1 MGIFL
6 NNQIVINEVYF
17 GKTKDIQELQ
27 HYLTQ
32 WRANAYS
39 SRNIINQYNSD
50 PWRMKFE
57 DKMCDIFGFAN
68 YELLVVPEKIVNAYT
83 YNIGIRFDITG
94 GKLQKAV
101 MTTKDGFKYDKSYKF
116 SCITR
121 VYEGIFLNDNIND
134 NELLAIILHEIGH
147 NFQEVMNEKSLAFTS
162 IKKTIVIISHIIS
175 AISGNLQELVN
186 LPFFMLDNTN
196 AMSNINIK
204 INRIIYNNKILSSIQ
219 NTKNYLN
226 GKINSLFRWIS
237 LIMVIPN
244 YIRIILGN
252 IINSLNP
259 LSIFLNSIQYN
270 DEKLADSF
278 ATMYGYGDD
287 LAKGL
292 VKIEGLETKHYK
304 NKKGEVY
311 EYPLY
316 IHLLN
321 LVIMPINILFCASS
335 PHPTI
340 TARLYNQIDYLEKEI
355 KRNNIDPKMEK
366 EIKKQIQD
374 IKKIMQ
380 KDILE
385 PGRNKDKADI
395 NMVSKMY
402 YAYLYDKFEG
412 GDYRNNIYKKTDL
425 HKQIQDIYNDKRK
438 K

>member
-68 YELLVVPEKIVNAYT
+68 YELLVVPEKIVNACT

-186 LPFFMLDNTN
+186 LPFF
-196 AMSNINIK
+196 IK
-204 INRIIYNNKILSSIQ
+204 SV
-219 NTKNYLN
+219 LN
-226 GKINSLFRWIS
+226 F
-237 LIMVIPN
+237 
-244 YIRIILGN
+244 
-252 IINSLNP
+252 
-259 LSIFLNSIQYN
+259 
-270 DEKLADSF
+270 
-278 ATMYGYGDD
+278 
-287 LAKGL
+287 
-292 VKIEGLETKHYK
+292 
-304 NKKGEVY
+304 
-311 EYPLY
+311 
-316 IHLLN
+316 
-321 LVIMPINILFCASS
+321 
-335 PHPTI
+335 
-340 TARLYNQIDYLEKEI
+340 
-355 KRNNIDPKMEK
+355 
-366 EIKKQIQD
+366 
-374 IKKIMQ
+374 
-380 KDILE
+380 
-385 PGRNKDKADI
+385 
-395 NMVSKMY
+395 
-402 YAYLYDKFEG
+402 
-412 GDYRNNIYKKTDL
+412 
-425 HKQIQDIYNDKRK
+425 
-438 K
+438 

>member
-278 ATMYGYGDD
+278 ATMYGYGPELSSGLGKIGYKVYDSYSKINSI
-287 LAKGL
+287 LA
-292 VKIEGLETKHYK
+292 I
-304 NKKGEVY
+304 
-311 EYPLY
+311 PLY
-316 IHLLN
+316 IIVLPLD
-321 LVIMPINILFCASS
+321 C
-335 PHPTI
+335 HPDTI
-340 TARLYNQIDYLEKEI
+340 TRMKTQVSYLEKELTNGVHDKATKQEI
-355 KRNNIDPKMEK
+355 KNNINEINKCIDDIVNIKTYKLNDASTDNFRLIYSLFIHKVLNFDFK
-366 EIKKQIQD
+366 ESMTHYND
-374 IKKIMQ
+374 NYEEVERM
-380 KDILE
+380 
-385 PGRNKDKADI
+385 
-395 NMVSKMY
+395 
-402 YAYLYDKFEG
+402 
-412 GDYRNNIYKKTDL
+412 YKK
-425 HKQIQDIYNDKRK
+425 YK

>member
-6 NNQIVINEVYF
+6 NNQIAINEVYF

-27 HYLTQ
+27 YYLAQ
-32 WRANAYS
+32 WRANAFD
-39 SRNIINQYNSD
+39 SRNIIKRYNSD
-50 PWRMKFE
+50 PWRIKFE

-83 YNIGIRFDITG
+83 YNIGTRFDITG

-134 NELLAIILHEIGH
+134 AEVLAIILHEIGH

-162 IKKTIVIISHIIS
+162 IEKTIDIINHIMR
-175 AISGNLQELVN
+175 AISGNIQELIN
-186 LPFFMLDNTN
+186 LPFFMLNNTN

-219 NTKNYLN
+219 NTKDFLT

-237 LIMVIPN
+237 LVMVIPS
-244 YIRIILGN
+244 YISIILGN

-278 ATMYGYGDD
+278 ATMYGYGPELSSGLGKIGYKVYDSYSKINSI
-287 LAKGL
+287 LA
-292 VKIEGLETKHYK
+292 I
-304 NKKGEVY
+304 
-311 EYPLY
+311 PLY
-316 IHLLN
+316 IIVLPLD
-321 LVIMPINILFCASS
+321 C
-335 PHPTI
+335 HPDTI
-340 TARLYNQIDYLEKEI
+340 TRMKTQVSYLEKELTNGVHD
-355 KRNNIDPKMEK
+355 KATKQ
-366 EIKKQIQD
+366 EIKNSINEINKCIDD
-374 IKKIMQ
+374 IVNTKTYKL
-380 KDILE
+380 DDVST
-385 PGRNKDKADI
+385 NKFRL
-395 NMVSKMY
+395 MY
-402 YAYLYDKFEG
+402 SLFIHKVLNFDFKESMSHYNDNYEEVE
-412 GDYRNNIYKKTDL
+412 RMYKK
-425 HKQIQDIYNDKRK
+425 YK